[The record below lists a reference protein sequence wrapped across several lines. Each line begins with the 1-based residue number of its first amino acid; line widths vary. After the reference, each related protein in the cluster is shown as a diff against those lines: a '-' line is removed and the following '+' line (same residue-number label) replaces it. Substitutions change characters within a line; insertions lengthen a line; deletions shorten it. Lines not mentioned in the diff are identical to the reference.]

1 MKIVSIILFVLC
13 TLFGIGIL
21 IYSIIDTIR
30 WERRTKKIFKEIDE
44 ELERIKNSLEKG
56 ENPYD

>member
-1 MKIVSIILFVLC
+1 M
-13 TLFGIGIL
+13 IGFL
-21 IYSIIDTIR
+21 IYLLINAIR
-30 WERRTKKIFKEIDE
+30 WEKRTKKIFKEIDE

>member
-13 TLFGIGIL
+13 ILSMLGIL
-21 IYSIIDTIR
+21 TYSIIDTIR

>member
-1 MKIVSIILFVLC
+1 MKIVSIILLVLYI
-13 TLFGIGIL
+13 LFMISFL

-30 WERRTKKIFKEIDE
+30 WGKRTKKIFKEIDE